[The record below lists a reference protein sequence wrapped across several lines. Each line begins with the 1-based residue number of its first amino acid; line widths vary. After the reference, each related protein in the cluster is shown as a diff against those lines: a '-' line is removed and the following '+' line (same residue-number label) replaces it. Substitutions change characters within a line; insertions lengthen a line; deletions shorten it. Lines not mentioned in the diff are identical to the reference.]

1 MALTVTVTMP
11 PEQGDAVLDTLLT
24 LYQALAEALQI
35 TTLTYLDDQR
45 SLGPVLEHR
54 DDLAEVEAL
63 IELIGWSFGARP
75 APFELTGSPALVR
88 ETVYATLLDATE
100 RFAQDI
106 ERYENGEI
114 ELEQL
119 QAQASAC
126 AAMFSVFIR
135 IERSGS

>member
-1 MALTVTVTMP
+1 MAPTVTVTLP

-35 TTLTYLDDQR
+35 DTLAYLDDRR
-45 SLGPVLEHR
+45 SLDPVLEHR
-54 DDLAEVEAL
+54 DELAEIEAL
-63 IELIGWSFGARP
+63 IDLIGWGFGTRP

-88 ETVYATLLDATE
+88 ETVYATLVDAAE

-106 ERYENGEI
+106 DRYEHGEI

-126 AAMFSVFIR
+126 AALFSVFLR
-135 IERSGS
+135 IERSS